1 MNGKA
6 SKLQPF
12 VVPLPVPVVP
22 LFVRPRVQEIVS
34 LVNEDRVT
42 ALGKLIPLCHDW

>member
-12 VVPLPVPVVP
+12 VDPLPVPV
-22 LFVRPRVQEIVS
+22 FVRPRVQEIVS
-34 LVNEDRVT
+34 LVSEDRVT
-42 ALGKLIPLCHDW
+42 AFGKLTPLCHDW